1 MAASLLHGHSTLALL
16 SGVLDQPS
24 LLQEPLMRQ
33 HQELFLTRRKAC
45 TLNKVFL
52 SKIYIL
58 SVCLCWWEGQSS

>member
-1 MAASLLHGHSTLALL
+1 MAASLLHSHSTLALL

-52 SKIYIL
+52 SKI
-58 SVCLCWWEGQSS
+58 